1 MIVQKIEEAT
11 RYLIGNKIAGKIT
24 SVAKSQ
30 KKEKE
35 DETGIIIPP
44 EKIQQITDYLS
55 CFKHS
60 IKMEYQKIANL
71 VDTTSNNILD
81 LLLKNRMKF
90 IIPLVMQ
97 KTDTNQVNK

>member
-44 EKIQQITDYLS
+44 EKIQQITDYLR
-55 CFKHS
+55 
-60 IKMEYQKIANL
+60 
-71 VDTTSNNILD
+71 
-81 LLLKNRMKF
+81 LL
-90 IIPLVMQ
+90 
-97 KTDTNQVNK
+97 